1 MPGVPRDTTRRIGL
15 LGGSFN
21 PAHEGHRHVSL
32 EALKRLGLDEV
43 WWLVSP
49 QNPLKTDDGME
60 PLATRVA
67 RARQIVGRHPR
78 IRVDAPE
85 LVLGTRYTL
94 DTVRALQPRLPEG
107 ALRLADGRRH
117 PAPARRS
124 WRGWRELF
132 GAIPIAAF
140 ARPGWSYPALS
151 AAAPRAFARY
161 RIEAEQARM
170 LASCTPP
177 AWCFIPSRLDS
188 HSATAIRAVRP
199 RKRQAKGQTI
209 PDQNSTQGGRQL
221 PDRSKDTEALL
232 ALVRRSLDDDKAE
245 DVVVIDLKGKSAF
258 ADYMVI
264 ASGRSN
270 RQVVAIAEHLADRLK
285 QAGHGYI
292 PVEGKQTGDWVLVDA
307 GDVVVH
313 IFRPEPRA
321 FYALEKM
328 WALENEAQ
336 PRPSPSRSAR
346 AAPGSPRDVGVKLTI
361 ACIGRAGRGPE
372 RDLYDHYA
380 NRIRWPLAL
389 RELEEKKKLPPAA
402 ADARARASCCW
413 LPPRPAPRWSRSTAA
428 ARSWTARPSPTAW
441 RAGVTIPCRTWPS

>member
-1 MPGVPRDTTRRIGL
+1 MANAPRTIGL

-21 PAHEGHRHVSL
+21 PAHAGHVHISL
-32 EALKRLGLDEV
+32 EALKRLNLDAV

-78 IRVDAPE
+78 IRIDAPE

-94 DTVRALQPRLPEG
+94 DTVRALRRIYPKARFVWLMGADILPQ
-107 ALRLADGRRH
+107 LVD
-117 PAPARRS
+117 
-124 WRGWRELF
+124 WVGWRELF

-140 ARPGWSYPALS
+140 ARPGWGYSALV

-161 RIEAEQARM
+161 RIDADQARM
-170 LASCTPP
+170 LASSRPP
-177 AWCFIPSRLDS
+177 AWCFFPSRLDS

-199 RKRQAKGQTI
+199 RRTKAKGQTI
-209 PDQNSTQGGRQL
+209 TDQTSTERGRQL
-221 PDRSKDTEALL
+221 PDRSKDADALL
-232 ALVRRSLDDDKAE
+232 ALVRHSLDEDKAE

-285 QAGHGYI
+285 QAGHGYT
-292 PVEGKQTGDWVLVDA
+292 PVEGKQTGDWVLVDG

-328 WALENEAQ
+328 WALETET
-336 PRPSPSRSAR
+336 
-346 AAPGSPRDVGVKLTI
+346 AAKPKPV
-361 ACIGRAGRGPE
+361 
-372 RDLYDHYA
+372 
-380 NRIRWPLAL
+380 
-389 RELEEKKKLPPAA
+389 
-402 ADARARASCCW
+402 RARRAKK
-413 LPPRPAPRWSRSTAA
+413 PA
-428 ARSWTARPSPTAW
+428 
-441 RAGVTIPCRTWPS
+441 

>member
-1 MPGVPRDTTRRIGL
+1 MPGVSRDTTRRIGL

-21 PAHEGHRHVSL
+21 PAHEGHRHISL
-32 EALKRLGLDEV
+32 EALRRLGLDEV

-49 QNPLKTDDGME
+49 QNPLKSDDGME
-60 PLATRVA
+60 PLPTRVA
-67 RARQIVGRHPR
+67 RARQLARHPR

-94 DTVRALQPRLPEG
+94 DTVRALRRLYPSAQFVWIMG
-107 ALRLADGRRH
+107 ADILPQLV
-117 PAPARRS
+117 S
-124 WRGWRELF
+124 WLGWRDLF
-132 GAIPIAAF
+132 AAIPIAAF
-140 ARPGWSYPALS
+140 ARPGWGYPALA

-161 RIEAEQARM
+161 RLAAGQERR
-170 LASCTPP
+170 LASCEPP

-199 RKRQAKGQTI
+199 RRTRAKGPTI
-209 PDQNSTQGGRQL
+209 SDQNSSTGARQL
-221 PDRSKDTEALL
+221 PDRSKASTALL
-232 ALVRRSLDDDKAE
+232 ALARHSLEEDKAE

-264 ASGRSN
+264 ASGRST

-292 PVEGKQTGDWVLVDA
+292 PVEGKQTGDWVLVDG

-328 WALENEAQ
+328 WALEEEAG
-336 PRPSPSRSAR
+336 A
-346 AAPGSPRDVGVKLTI
+346 K
-361 ACIGRAGRGPE
+361 
-372 RDLYDHYA
+372 
-380 NRIRWPLAL
+380 
-389 RELEEKKKLPPAA
+389 PAKPKA
-402 ADARARASCCW
+402 ARAR
-413 LPPRPAPRWSRSTAA
+413 RPKKPA
-428 ARSWTARPSPTAW
+428 
-441 RAGVTIPCRTWPS
+441 

>member
-32 EALKRLGLDEV
+32 EALRRLDLDEV

-67 RARQIVGRHPR
+67 RARQIVGRHPHV
-78 IRVDAPE
+78 RVDAPE
-85 LVLGTRYTL
+85 LVLGTRFTL
-94 DTVRALQPRLPEG
+94 DTVRALRRAYPKARFVWLTGADILPQLVE
-107 ALRLADGRRH
+107 
-117 PAPARRS
+117 

-132 GAIPIAAF
+132 AAIPIAAF
-140 ARPGWSYPALS
+140 ARPGWSYPALA

-161 RIEAEQARM
+161 RIDAEQARM
-170 LASCTPP
+170 LASCRPP

-199 RKRQAKGQTI
+199 RKRKAKGQTI
-209 PDQNSTQGGRQL
+209 SETRTL
-221 PDRSKDTEALL
+221 PDRSKDAEALL

-292 PVEGKQTGDWVLVDA
+292 PVEGKQTGDWVLADA

-328 WALENEAQ
+328 WALENEV
-336 PRPSPSRSAR
+336 
-346 AAPGSPRDVGVKLTI
+346 AAKPKAV
-361 ACIGRAGRGPE
+361 
-372 RDLYDHYA
+372 
-380 NRIRWPLAL
+380 
-389 RELEEKKKLPPAA
+389 
-402 ADARARASCCW
+402 RARRAKK
-413 LPPRPAPRWSRSTAA
+413 PA
-428 ARSWTARPSPTAW
+428 
-441 RAGVTIPCRTWPS
+441 